1 MNQLDD
7 NERLG
12 AFLGL
17 SRACFSLIQDG
28 DPVKREILNK
38 IVQESKAVIMKSNKR
53 WNDNFFQKKNKLINK
68 IY

>member
-53 WNDNFFQKKNKLINK
+53 
-68 IY
+68 